1 MIKIILKSIF
11 QILIVVSFLAFI
23 SVGLIY
29 QYDPQMLPITTVQI
43 IAPLRFVTENEIKD
57 TVINTD
63 IANKGFFN
71 INMEKIKQHLSV
83 NPWLYDI
90 NLTRVWP
97 DKLRITFN
105 EDRPLAYLNN
115 QGIITQRDCKFL
127 ELNNSLN
134 DALERNGYN
143 YSKKL
148 PILVGDKKK
157 YQKLCDTLEKLKI
170 SVKPIDVSI
179 KKLVI
184 SQRNSIYIEL
194 ENGLIVLLGKQDI
207 DKRVNRFVNSYSK
220 LMEDY
225 LSNSRDKAMSFL
237 YIDMRYHDGLAV
249 GNRTEQ
255 NIIELMETA

>member
-1 MIKIILKSIF
+1 MKVTFKTTLNIL
-11 QILIVVSFLAFI
+11 VGVSFLALVLI
-23 SVGLIY
+23 GLLY
-29 QYDPQMLPITTVQI
+29 QNYTQLFPINTVQV

-57 TVINTD
+57 TILETNV
-63 IANKGFFN
+63 ANKGFFN
-71 INMEKIKQHLSV
+71 INMRKVKKLLSK

-90 NLTRVWP
+90 NLIRVWP

-127 ELNNSLN
+127 ELNDSLN

-143 YSKKL
+143 RSRKL

-157 YQKLCDTLEKLKI
+157 HQKLCDTLEKLKI

-184 SQRNSIYIEL
+184 SQRDSIYIEL
-194 ENGLIVLLGKQDI
+194 ENGLIVLLGKQEI
-207 DKRVNRFVNSYSK
+207 EKRVNRFVSSYFK
-220 LMEDY
+220 LMDDY
-225 LSNSRDKAMSFL
+225 LRSSKDKAMSSL
-237 YIDMRYHDGLAV
+237 YVDMRYHDGLAV

-255 NIIELMETA
+255 DIIELMETA